1 MPFKILYVTATLREA
16 DALGNIPGIVS
27 LNGRFTIGKL
37 EITLLTAGVGLMST
51 AWSMS
56 QWISA
61 NDRPDL
67 AINACIAGSFNCD
80 SPVGDVVMPVS
91 DCFADSGIE
100 DGESFLTLHEAGIA
114 GKDDFP
120 FVNGFINA
128 DSRYTEAIKRILKP
142 VRAITVNTAT
152 GSDSTRDKL
161 VSKYDPDIETMEG
174 AAFFYICARNKI
186 PFIAARAVSNMVE
199 RRNRKNWNIPLAVG
213 NLALK
218 LEDVFKKLDE

>member
-1 MPFKILYVTATLREA
+1 MLFR
-16 DALGNIPGIVS
+16 S
-27 LNGRFTIGKL
+27 
-37 EITLLTAGVGLMST
+37 
-51 AWSMS
+51 
-56 QWISA
+56 
-61 NDRPDL
+61 
-67 AINACIAGSFNCD
+67 
-80 SPVGDVVMPVS
+80 
-91 DCFADSGIE
+91 
-100 DGESFLTLHEAGIA
+100 
-114 GKDDFP
+114 
-120 FVNGFINA
+120 
-128 DSRYTEAIKRILKP
+128 TEAIKRILKP